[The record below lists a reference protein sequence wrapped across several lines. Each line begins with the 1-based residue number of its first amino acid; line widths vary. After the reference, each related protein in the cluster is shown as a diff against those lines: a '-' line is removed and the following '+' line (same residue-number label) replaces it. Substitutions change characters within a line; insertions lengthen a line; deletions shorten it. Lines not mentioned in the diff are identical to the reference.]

1 MPFPAYHISLDL
13 ISCNALQ
20 KLPLLTCGN
29 VPSAGRQNQSGIKL
43 TSNYVNV
50 PSNGIDVGEI
60 DPSSLIYEKKIV
72 SVSFCDL

>member
-20 KLPLLTCGN
+20 KQPLLTCRS
-29 VPSAGRQNQSGIKL
+29 VPCAGKQNQSGIEFI
-43 TSNYVNV
+43 SNNVNV

-60 DPSSLIYEKKIV
+60 DPSSLAYEKKIV